1 MKKRL
6 LVMLLV
12 SAMLV
17 SLMAGCSSKEEAA
30 EAPAVESTVPV
41 EESAPAEEAV
51 PEEAP
56 AEDAALEG
64 VPEEPAVEVDYTDGL
79 DFTSYPLVD
88 ENDDASFLL
97 WTDSI
102 IGLTTFYED
111 GFASHPVYLQME
123 DYTGVHIDFKITNEG
138 TSTEQFNLMVVS
150 GDWPDMVHRM
160 NYNGGLDLAVEEE
173 FAIDLTPYIEE
184 YAPNYHYL
192 LNMDGGAAKKDII
205 TDEGNIVA
213 FYCINNAEPLTD
225 QGLIIRQDWLDKL
238 GMEKPKTYEQMH
250 DVLTAF
256 KTEFGAAEPLLLS
269 AETNVNALIGGYGT
283 LGAST
288 AGMMNANGTYYA
300 RDGQLKFGLLDE
312 GYKDY
317 LMMIRQWIDEGLV
330 SPTYQTDNDKPL
342 SNIYTINITTG
353 VSGVLNNRC
362 SMMDD
367 YQLAGEDYYNGDFL
381 VEATYNLRMNE
392 DDILHFGSVPTLVN
406 SQGITITSACE
417 NVELAM
423 KWNDFWYSKEMTRVQ
438 RWGVEGESYYL
449 DENGEPA
456 WTQQMITPPDGY
468 NSMIY
473 NAKYVLQINLIYD
486 IYGDYY
492 KYSDAMK
499 AADEIWSY
507 NVEYDYTIPNAVA
520 MTADEGSEYSTIY
533 ADIDTFVSE
542 NLSKFMTGDKSFDE
556 WDSFIDQV
564 YDMGIEDC
572 IEIYQAAY
580 DRYAAK

>member
-1 MKKRL
+1 MRRPS
-6 LVMLLV
+6 VTV
-12 SAMLV
+12 S
-17 SLMAGCSSKEEAA
+17 
-30 EAPAVESTVPV
+30 
-41 EESAPAEEAV
+41 
-51 PEEAP
+51 
-56 AEDAALEG
+56 D
-64 VPEEPAVEVDYTDGL
+64 
-79 DFTSYPLVD
+79 
-88 ENDDASFLL
+88 
-97 WTDSI
+97 
-102 IGLTTFYED
+102 IG
-111 GFASHPVYLQME
+111 
-123 DYTGVHIDFKITNEG
+123 
-138 TSTEQFNLMVVS
+138 
-150 GDWPDMVHRM
+150 
-160 NYNGGLDLAVEEE
+160 
-173 FAIDLTPYIEE
+173 
-184 YAPNYHYL
+184 
-192 LNMDGGAAKKDII
+192 
-205 TDEGNIVA
+205 
-213 FYCINNAEPLTD
+213 
-225 QGLIIRQDWLDKL
+225 
-238 GMEKPKTYEQMH
+238 
-250 DVLTAF
+250 
-256 KTEFGAAEPLLLS
+256 
-269 AETNVNALIGGYGT
+269 
-283 LGAST
+283 
-288 AGMMNANGTYYA
+288 
-300 RDGQLKFGLLDE
+300 DGQLRAA
-312 GYKDY
+312 
-317 LMMIRQWIDEGLV
+317 I
-330 SPTYQTDNDKPL
+330 T
-342 SNIYTINITTG
+342 NITTG
-353 VSGVLNNRC
+353 VSGVIHNNTG
-362 SMMDD
+362 MMDD

-381 VEATYNLRMNE
+381 VEATYHLRQNE

-417 NVELAM
+417 DVELAM

-580 DRYAAK
+580 DRYIAK